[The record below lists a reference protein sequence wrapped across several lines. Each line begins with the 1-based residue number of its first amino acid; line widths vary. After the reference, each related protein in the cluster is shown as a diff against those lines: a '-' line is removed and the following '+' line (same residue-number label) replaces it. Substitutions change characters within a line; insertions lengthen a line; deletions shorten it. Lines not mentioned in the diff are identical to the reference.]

1 MIVIFHKSG
10 GEKIRNWSGSA
21 YSTSWSFGSAFR
33 GIVPVFQAFWRGS
46 AGSHLGRRGYDLH
59 GAGYVQKSTEVWGE
73 GNLEQLLPFGSSQL
87 VLLEDLKHQKPSQ
100 WFYLL
105 DVNFQSFGTC
115 QPPSKHKTLNH
126 LGKPERLHRL
136 LADDSCGLHSWRS
149 WLCFG
154 FDSVTSRHGWLDGW
168 LDGWM
173 ICFTIYG
180 PGSIWHGC
188 WDFFC
193 FFLMVAQV
201 LCIWILLGCV
211 FLMPAYLEVGE
222 QTVSFEGQGQEA
234 FTTMIWLDGF
244 RKLILRIICLLK
256 WRQHDKICS
265 VSFELGL
272 KQLPLTSFAL
282 SLSIY
287 HKCSYVRIHIS
298 HMYIYIH
305 SNYIDAYIHICTQSV
320 CLETMRDAFLEGKCW
335 GRVILTCL

>member
-1 MIVIFHKSG
+1 MFWIWFRNKSA
-10 GEKIRNWSGSA
+10 WM
-21 YSTSWSFGSAFR
+21 
-33 GIVPVFQAFWRGS
+33 
-46 AGSHLGRRGYDLH
+46 AGWK
-59 GAGYVQKSTEVWGE
+59 A
-73 GNLEQLLPFGSSQL
+73 
-87 VLLEDLKHQKPSQ
+87 
-100 WFYLL
+100 
-105 DVNFQSFGTC
+105 
-115 QPPSKHKTLNH
+115 
-126 LGKPERLHRL
+126 
-136 LADDSCGLHSWRS
+136 
-149 WLCFG
+149 
-154 FDSVTSRHGWLDGW
+154 GWLDDLFHNLWAG
-168 LDGWM
+168 LYLAWM
-173 ICFTIYG
+173 LRLFL
-180 PGSIWHGC
+180 
-188 WDFFC
+188 